1 MWALCDLAMSV
12 LVVHTSTFE
21 TSPFSE
27 IRISAMFFKRHED
40 PMFVNV
46 KVYLPEKFQIK
57 VSSEISFL
65 NLINYCIYHYTIT
78 F

>member
-40 PMFVNV
+40 SMFVNV

-57 VSSEISFL
+57 VSSY
-65 NLINYCIYHYTIT
+65 NCMYCIYSGTY

>member
-57 VSSEISFL
+57 VGYL
-65 NLINYCIYHYTIT
+65 NFNFNLFIYLPLFIMMS
-78 F
+78 

>member
-27 IRISAMFFKRHED
+27 IRISAMFFKRHDD
-40 PMFVNV
+40 PMFINV

-57 VSSEISFL
+57 VSFRIIF
-65 NLINYCIYHYTIT
+65 
-78 F
+78 

>member
-21 TSPFSE
+21 TTPFSE
-27 IRISAMFFKRHED
+27 IKISAMFFKRHEND
-40 PMFVNV
+40 MFCNV

-57 VSSEISFL
+57 VSSK
-65 NLINYCIYHYTIT
+65 NKMIY
-78 F
+78 

>member
-12 LVVHTSTFE
+12 LVVHTNTFE

-40 PMFVNV
+40 TMFVNV

-57 VSSEISFL
+57 VSSSNLLL
-65 NLINYCIYHYTIT
+65 NLIILYIHLL
-78 F
+78 

>member
-1 MWALCDLAMSV
+1 MSV

-57 VSSEISFL
+57 VS
-65 NLINYCIYHYTIT
+65 
-78 F
+78 

>member
-27 IRISAMFFKRHED
+27 IRISAMFFKRHDD

-57 VSSEISFL
+57 VSFCNEKMK
-65 NLINYCIYHYTIT
+65 LILTI
-78 F
+78 FCLIFSK

>member
-40 PMFVNV
+40 SMFVNV

-57 VSSEISFL
+57 VSVKKLMFL
-65 NLINYCIYHYTIT
+65 LIMYPYLLY
-78 F
+78 

>member
-40 PMFVNV
+40 SMFVNV

-57 VSSEISFL
+57 VSVGKLMFL
-65 NLINYCIYHYTIT
+65 LIMYPYLLY
-78 F
+78 

>member
-40 PMFVNV
+40 TMFVNV

-57 VSSEISFL
+57 VSFVF
-65 NLINYCIYHYTIT
+65 CIIMFFIIVFTVVLKL
-78 F
+78 